1 MPIHSILCLPTQ
13 RKAWP
18 LASKKPASCGSHC
31 DLTRA
36 PPRPQTLRTGA
47 ALRWASL
54 ISTTSRHNSIHLATT
69 QHPTLARPQ
78 GLSQTSPHS
87 FPSPCCLLP
96 LPDPPSVSGGESD
109 CPSPHPPTLP
119 LAPYICHLCAVI
131 SIISLVLHRPIS
143 HYPFRL
149 TASPSSWS
157 LTHA

>member
-36 PPRPQTLRTGA
+36 PPRPQTLRMGT
-47 ALRWASL
+47 ALRWAAL

-96 LPDPPSVSGGESD
+96 YLIPPLFLGVNQTVQV
-109 CPSPHPPTLP
+109 PTLQLLP
-119 LAPYICHLCAVI
+119 LIFAIF
-131 SIISLVLHRPIS
+131 VLLSALPPLFFID
-143 HYPFRL
+143 PFL
-149 TASPSSWS
+149 TI
-157 LTHA
+157 LLG